1 MDESEALVPE
11 EEVSDLKV
19 HIKGRHD
26 VVFSPSVFIC
36 HECNWKKTVSRTGD
50 VLTEEIIYL
59 PCIPYVEVNLLKG
72 VGRFQW
78 KSFSH
83 F

>member
-26 VVFSPSVFIC
+26 VVFSPRLYLFVM
-36 HECNWKKTVSRTGD
+36 NATG
-50 VLTEEIIYL
+50 
-59 PCIPYVEVNLLKG
+59 KR
-72 VGRFQW
+72 RFPVPEMY
-78 KSFSH
+78 
-83 F
+83 